1 MQAAKLR
8 VQQRP
13 LEAIAVNDIFF
24 HDGIMS
30 KAMMIG
36 RNTRG
41 KIEVTCASVEK
52 QLPFVVAGPSSLKVF
67 VVTDSR
73 VTGYHE

>member
-1 MQAAKLR
+1 MQQDKLK
-8 VQQRP
+8 VQQRQ
-13 LEAIAVNDIFF
+13 LEALAVNDIFF

-41 KIEVTCASVEK
+41 KIEVTCASVEN
-52 QLPFVVAGPSSLKVF
+52 QLPFIVAGPSDRKVF
-67 VVTDSR
+67 VVTDTR
-73 VTGYHE
+73 VTGYPE